1 MIRNHSLREQREEN
15 LKAEIAAKEKLLEDA
30 RSQAE
35 TAASKH
41 ATHVGELMDSIK
53 ALKDAKEAAEED
65 AKRAKEAANESDK
78 RAKEAET
85 RAESSE
91 AKAVYAQ
98 AEWDKSQTALA
109 KLQAE
114 ISEKIDAGKDELVDM
129 SMYRVWERNQDI
141 DLSFLEDEAERLLKI
156 WKARLEEE
164 KEFGSFA
171 TGGVVSEADYIGE
184 VSSKALSKGQAAL
197 DAEID
202 ALLSDAL
209 DAEEA
214 NTAPAQP

>member
-15 LKAEIAAKEKLLEDA
+15 LKVKIAAKEKLLEDT
-30 RSQAE
+30 RSQAKTE
-35 TAASKH
+35 ASRH
-41 ATHVGELMDSIK
+41 ATHVGELMDSIE
-53 ALKDAKEAAEED
+53 ALKDAEEAAEED

-85 RAESSE
+85 RVESSE

-156 WKARLEEE
+156 
-164 KEFGSFA
+164 
-171 TGGVVSEADYIGE
+171 
-184 VSSKALSKGQAAL
+184 
-197 DAEID
+197 
-202 ALLSDAL
+202 
-209 DAEEA
+209 
-214 NTAPAQP
+214 